1 MRALFRRIRARYRPM
16 ERRERGVAM
25 LIVLTW
31 LALMISLVGEFTYG
45 TTVDAAQAANA
56 RDELRAHYL
65 ARSAVNLSRLLIKIQ
80 QRFIDPAMGQAKQ
93 MLQQALGFV
102 PVAVLTAIIV
112 PMILAPHGAGM
123 EINWRNPQLIASI
136 AAVMVAAGVRR
147 QLVTI
152 GVGLTIF
159 FVWQLWVVA

>member
-1 MRALFRRIRARYRPM
+1 MNY
-16 ERRERGVAM
+16 
-25 LIVLTW
+25 T
-31 LALMISLVGEFTYG
+31 LVILGM
-45 TTVDAAQAANA
+45 AA
-56 RDELRAHYL
+56 
-65 ARSAVNLSRLLIKIQ
+65 VTFLIKATI
-80 QRFIDPAMGQAKQ
+80 FILGGRVAFPP

-123 EINWRNPQLIASI
+123 EIDWRNPQLIASI